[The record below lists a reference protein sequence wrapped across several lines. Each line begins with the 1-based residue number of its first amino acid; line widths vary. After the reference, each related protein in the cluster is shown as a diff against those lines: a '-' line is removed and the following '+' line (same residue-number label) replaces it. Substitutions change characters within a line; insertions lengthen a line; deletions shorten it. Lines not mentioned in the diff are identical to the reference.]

1 MTAVAGQRKN
11 DAVLSVDRLS
21 VHYPIRRSGWRP
33 GTSLGAVQSV
43 SLTLAAGETLGIV
56 GESGCGKSSL
66 ARAIL
71 RLIPASAGRVSWL
84 GRDLR
89 DFSRSE
95 WRTCRRQM
103 QVVFQDPFASLD
115 PRMSILESV
124 AEPLGVF
131 RRELTR
137 AQRSREALQ
146 MLERVGFDA
155 SLANRYPHELS
166 GGQCQRAA
174 IARAL
179 VLQPKLLVCDEP
191 VSSLDVSVQSQ
202 VLELLKH
209 LQRQMQ
215 LSMLFISHNLAVVRQ
230 VSQRVLVLYLGRV
243 MEQAPRADLFE
254 RPLHPY
260 TRALLDSVPILDPE
274 RERARA
280 LAPLRGEIPSPL
292 NPPSGCVF
300 RTRCPWAQARCAEA
314 VPPLDSADAS
324 REVAC
329 VRWRELDLATRIEP

>member
-1 MTAVAGQRKN
+1 MTAVVDNGS
-11 DAVLSVDRLS
+11 DTVLRVDRLS
-21 VHYPIRRSGWRP
+21 VRYPVRRSGWRP
-33 GTSLGAVQSV
+33 AANLGAVESV

-66 ARAIL
+66 VRAIL

-84 GRDLR
+84 GRDVG
-89 DFSRSE
+89 DFSGAE
-95 WRTCRRQM
+95 LRTLRREM
-103 QVVFQDPFASLD
+103 QIVFQDPLASLD

-124 AEPLGVF
+124 AEPLTIF
-131 RRELTR
+131 RRELAG

-146 MLERVGFDA
+146 MLERVGLDT
-155 SLANRYPHELS
+155 SLAHRYPHELS

-174 IARAL
+174 IARSL
-179 VLQPKLLVCDEP
+179 ILQPRLLVCDEP

-209 LQRQMQ
+209 LQRQMHV
-215 LSMLFISHNLAVVRQ
+215 SMLFISHNLAVVRQ

-243 MEQAPRADLFE
+243 MELASRAELFE

-300 RTRCPWAQARCAEA
+300 RTRCPWAQARCAET
-314 VPPLDSADAS
+314 VPPLDSPDAG
-324 REVAC
+324 RQVAC
-329 VRWRELDLATRIEP
+329 VRWRELDLATKIEP

>member
-1 MTAVAGQRKN
+1 MRAMVDKN

-21 VHYPIRRSGWRP
+21 VSYPMRGSGRRIGA
-33 GTSLGAVQSV
+33 SLGAVESV
-43 SLTLAAGETLGIV
+43 SLTLRAGETLGIV

-89 DFSRSE
+89 DFSSVELRAL
-95 WRTCRRQM
+95 RREM

-115 PRMSILESV
+115 PRMSMLESV
-124 AEPLGVF
+124 AEPLAIF
-131 RRELTR
+131 RRALTGSQR
-137 AQRSREALQ
+137 AREASQ
-146 MLERVGFDA
+146 MLERVGLDA

-230 VSQRVLVLYLGRV
+230 LSQRVLVLYMGRV

-274 RERARA
+274 RERARVV
-280 LAPLRGEIPSPL
+280 APLRGETPSPL

-300 RTRCPWAQARCAEA
+300 RTRCPWAQARCAET
-314 VPPLDSADAS
+314 VPPLESADAG
-324 REVAC
+324 RQVAC

>member
-1 MTAVAGQRKN
+1 V
-11 DAVLSVDRLS
+11 
-21 VHYPIRRSGWRP
+21 RRDGWRRP
-33 GTSLGAVQSV
+33 ASLAAVEAV

-71 RLIPASAGRVSWL
+71 RLIPASAGSVSWL
-84 GRDLR
+84 GRDLHDLSTAELR
-89 DFSRSE
+89 AL
-95 WRTCRRQM
+95 RREM
-103 QVVFQDPFASLD
+103 QVVFQDPVASLD

-124 AEPLGVF
+124 AEPLAIF
-131 RRELTR
+131 RGELSR
-137 AQRSREALQ
+137 AQRAQQALQ
-146 MLERVGFDA
+146 MLGRVGLEA

-202 VLELLKH
+202 VLDLLKR
-209 LQRQMQ
+209 LQKE
-215 LSMLFISHNLAVVRQ
+215 LYLGMLFISHNLAVIRQ

-243 MEQAPRADLFE
+243 MEMGPRAELFE

-260 TRALLDSVPILDPE
+260 TRALLDSVPILDPVL
-274 RERARA
+274 ERARS
-280 LAPLRGEIPSPL
+280 LLPLRGEIPSPL
-292 NPPSGCVF
+292 DPPSGCVF
-300 RTRCPWAQARCAEA
+300 RTRCPWAEARCAEA
-314 VPPLDSADAS
+314 VPPLESPGS
-324 REVAC
+324 QRQVAC
-329 VRWRELDLATRIEP
+329 VRWRELDLARRSET

>member
-1 MTAVAGQRKN
+1 MTAMVDKREN

-21 VHYPIRRSGWRP
+21 VSYPIRGGRRSG
-33 GTSLGAVQSV
+33 TSIGAVESV
-43 SLTLAAGETLGIV
+43 SLTLRAGETLGIV

-89 DFSRSE
+89 DFSSVELRGL
-95 WRTCRRQM
+95 RREM

-115 PRMSILESV
+115 PRMSMLESV
-124 AEPLGVF
+124 TEPLAIC
-131 RRELTR
+131 RRELTG
-137 AQRSREALQ
+137 AQRAREALQ
-146 MLERVGFDA
+146 MLERVGLDA

-230 VSQRVLVLYLGRV
+230 LSQRVLVLYLGRV
-243 MEQAPRADLFE
+243 MEQAPCADLFE

-274 RERARA
+274 RERARE

-314 VPPLDSADAS
+314 VPPLESADAG
-324 REVAC
+324 RQVAC

>member
-1 MTAVAGQRKN
+1 MTTLVNRREN
-11 DAVLSVDRLS
+11 DPVLSVERLS
-21 VHYPIRRSGWRP
+21 VSYSIRGSGWRSS
-33 GTSLGAVQSV
+33 TSFAALESV
-43 SLTLAAGETLGIV
+43 SLTLPAGETLGIV

-71 RLIPASAGRVSWL
+71 RLIPASAGRVSWS

-89 DFSRSE
+89 DFSSVELRAL
-95 WRTCRRQM
+95 RREM

-115 PRMSILESV
+115 PRMSMLESV
-124 AEPLGVF
+124 AEPLAIF
-131 RRELTR
+131 RRELTG
-137 AQRSREALQ
+137 AQRAREALQ
-146 MLERVGFDA
+146 MLERVGLDA

-230 VSQRVLVLYLGRV
+230 LSQRVLVLYLGRV

-260 TRALLDSVPILDPE
+260 TRALLDSVPLLDPE
-274 RERARA
+274 RERARV

-292 NPPSGCVF
+292 DPPSGCVF
-300 RTRCPWAQARCAEA
+300 RTRCPWAQPRCAAA
-314 VPPLDSADAS
+314 VPPLESVDAG
-324 REVAC
+324 RQVAC
-329 VRWRELDLATRIEP
+329 VRWRELDLATRIAP